1 MAFFTI
7 AFFWLFGLFLVG
19 VSISILFL
27 FAVYRL
33 TGGKRRFL
41 SWFKAMKF

>member
-7 AFFWLFGLFLVG
+7 AFFWIYGLFLATGTLFV
-19 VSISILFL
+19 LFL
-27 FAVYRL
+27 FLVYRL
-33 TGGKRRFL
+33 DGGKRSFL

>member
-19 VSISILFL
+19 VSVSIFFL

-33 TGGKRRFL
+33 TGGKRSFR
-41 SWFKAMKF
+41 SWYHAMQF

>member
-7 AFFWLFGLFLVG
+7 AFLWLFGLFLLAFALVMAG
-19 VSISILFL
+19 L

-33 TGGKRRFL
+33 TGGKRSFR
-41 SWFKAMKF
+41 SWYRSMQF

>member
-7 AFFWLFGLFLVG
+7 AFFWLFGLFLLALALVMG
-19 VSISILFL
+19 GL

-33 TGGKRRFL
+33 TGGKRSFL
-41 SWFKAMKF
+41 SWLHVTQF